1 MSSTR
6 RLRAAVIGSGFVGPH
21 HIDAVQRGGYVE
33 VEVPVDRDAE
43 RGPLLAQAL
52 GAAHDPA

>member
-21 HIDAVQRGGYVE
+21 DVDAVQRGGYVE
-33 VEVPVDRDAE
+33 VEVLVDRDAA
-43 RGPLLAQAL
+43 RGPLLAEAL
-52 GAAHDPA
+52 GVARDPA